1 MVNYKERLFRIYRK
15 EMNILLLKRIMAVL
29 VTFLILYALV
39 NFDPL
44 DFIIRTISVVMAFML
59 IMIVNWFISEL

>member
-1 MVNYKERLFRIYRK
+1 
-15 EMNILLLKRIMAVL
+15 MNILLLKRIMAVL